1 MDWKDY
7 EKEIHDYFSKTYP
20 NASITY
26 DAKITGRYSKIERQI
41 DVLIEDD
48 VAGFASRV
56 VVDAKY
62 FSKPIDI
69 KCVESFISML
79 QDLDANQGLMVTQKG
94 YSKAAINRAYYGTEK
109 LELDVLNFDE
119 FLLHQNLAA
128 IPYSENNSLF
138 ISSPFGWVVDNSK
151 QDGFTCC
158 LYQRGLDLKKA
169 QKQNEWM
176 YFNIFKK
183 NQNVSSISELVE
195 KQNSRM
201 EEIYTNLSISNHR
214 SPDRK
219 DKLETYIRLAQFD
232 ELTGKEITGFIDCI
246 KFIAF
251 FVLFT
256 SEQVQN
262 KNIRKLNHLLQYSF
276 PDKITF
282 ENTKIIEQLESE
294 IINITNP
301 LELAAAYNQLAKW
314 YSEMKEFSDEM
325 RYRKLCWETRP
336 EYYENITPLIQGEL
350 NLNRLES
357 AIDYSVAF
365 FQLDTNNP
373 TIMQDLL
380 SVYEHEKY
388 WPLFEKLIIKL
399 QLNYADEDEIL
410 GNILFHYSIYLNDSN
425 QKTKSLEQ
433 LKIARVLFNKV
444 YSSHQA
450 IKQIDIIIN
459 QETSN

>member
-1 MDWKDY
+1 
-7 EKEIHDYFSKTYP
+7 
-20 NASITY
+20 
-26 DAKITGRYSKIERQI
+26 
-41 DVLIEDD
+41 
-48 VAGFASRV
+48 
-56 VVDAKY
+56 
-62 FSKPIDI
+62 
-69 KCVESFISML
+69 
-79 QDLDANQGLMVTQKG
+79 
-94 YSKAAINRAYYGTEK
+94 
-109 LELDVLNFDE
+109 
-119 FLLHQNLAA
+119 
-128 IPYSENNSLF
+128 
-138 ISSPFGWVVDNSK
+138 
-151 QDGFTCC
+151 
-158 LYQRGLDLKKA
+158 
-169 QKQNEWM
+169 M

-246 KFIAF
+246 EFIAF

-444 YSSHQA
+444 DSSHQA